1 MTTQQNETPAYHLQ
15 PAKFIREV
23 EAGLSTITDDE
34 YLGKYELQDALRHF
48 VHEMNV
54 KQAAEDWFYMYHEQD
69 SQEHLDLYRK
79 LFHAVTF
86 HNITNDESIESFFKS
101 IPLKL
106 IEASEDEVHPAILEI
121 TSHIEFEGINK
132 PIEEIMP
139 LLAKAHYVN
148 SYLVDYF
155 NGLPRFTEV
164 AKQENTSVSE
174 QFNKDIRWATKK
186 KDIEQHEAY
195 EGFDGFIALPLDTAK
210 KFVRKLEDLI
220 KDLEDQEVYKK
231 DAAPIVLA
239 FLEQGNYD
247 LLINDLFMC
256 IENADGMKYFNLIK
270 RIFKCI
276 QWVDC
281 EEDAFD
287 QFLWSK
293 AKHLV
298 TTSSPV
304 HVEIF
309 KNEVTTELEFN
320 GKKMAIEEYLELSKK
335 VHEMNDMLIG
345 SLFFNAEARHAVET
359 GTATPTEIFAKK
371 IKEMSS

>member
-1 MTTQQNETPAYHLQ
+1 MDNNQTESQMEDLAVSEILTEIEKAFQTISDNE
-15 PAKFIREV
+15 E
-23 EAGLSTITDDE
+23 
-34 YLGKYELQDALRHF
+34 LGKYEMIEAFQELA
-48 VHEMNV
+48 VEMKLYQIAQHILYV
-54 KQAAEDWFYMYHEQD
+54 YEETKSEED
-69 SQEHLDLYRK
+69 LATYRK
-79 LFHAVTF
+79 LYEIVTSYGAISEIAPF
-86 HNITNDESIESFFKS
+86 FDFIPLTFIQEYEDDRFPEFLKVITHVELDGNERPLKEVFEKLADASNITNKFVEYFNELPSKI
-101 IPLKL
+101 
-106 IEASEDEVHPAILEI
+106 
-121 TSHIEFEGINK
+121 
-132 PIEEIMP
+132 
-139 LLAKAHYVN
+139 AKA
-148 SYLVDYF
+148 DEEKITI
-155 NGLPRFTEV
+155 TEL
-164 AKQENTSVSE
+164 
-174 QFNKDIRWATKK
+174 FNKEVTRWHSKQK
-186 KDIEQHEAY
+186 IEQHEAY

-239 FLEQGNYD
+239 LLEQGNYD
-247 LLINDLFMC
+247 LLISDLFMC
-256 IENADGMKYFNLIK
+256 IENTDGMKYFNLIK

-335 VHEMNDMLIG
+335 VQEMNDMLIG

-371 IKEMSS
+371 IKEMSN

>member
-15 PAKFIREV
+15 PAEFIREV

-106 IEASEDEVHPAILEI
+106 IEASEDEVYPAILEI

-186 KDIEQHEAY
+186 KILNNMKPMK
-195 EGFDGFIALPLDTAK
+195 GLMAL
-210 KFVRKLEDLI
+210 
-220 KDLEDQEVYKK
+220 
-231 DAAPIVLA
+231 
-239 FLEQGNYD
+239 
-247 LLINDLFMC
+247 
-256 IENADGMKYFNLIK
+256 
-270 RIFKCI
+270 
-276 QWVDC
+276 
-281 EEDAFD
+281 
-287 QFLWSK
+287 
-293 AKHLV
+293 
-298 TTSSPV
+298 
-304 HVEIF
+304 
-309 KNEVTTELEFN
+309 
-320 GKKMAIEEYLELSKK
+320 
-335 VHEMNDMLIG
+335 
-345 SLFFNAEARHAVET
+345 
-359 GTATPTEIFAKK
+359 
-371 IKEMSS
+371 

>member
-1 MTTQQNETPAYHLQ
+1 MTDQQNEMPIYDMPPADFIKAVEEGLQ
-15 PAKFIREV
+15 FLTGREDLDKSQM
-23 EAGLSTITDDE
+23 A
-34 YLGKYELQDALRHF
+34 DALRFFIQETH
-48 VHEMNV
+48 V
-54 KQAAEDWFYMYHEQD
+54 KIVAEDLFEQYFERN
-69 SQEHLDLYRK
+69 SEEHLDLYRK
-79 LFHAVTF
+79 LYSIVEF
-86 HNITNDESIESFFKS
+86 HNVVCDSKIAPFFKS
-101 IPLKL
+101 IPLRL
-106 IEASEDEVHPAILEI
+106 IEASEDDVHPAILEI
-121 TSHIEFEGINK
+121 TSHIEFEGVNE
-132 PIEEIMP
+132 PIQEIMP

-155 NGLPRFTEV
+155 NELPRFKEV
-164 AKQENTSVSE
+164 AKRENISITE

-186 KDIEQHEAY
+186 KDIEQYEAY
-195 EGFDGFIALPLDTAK
+195 EGFDGFEALPLDVAK
-210 KFVRKLEDLI
+210 KFVRKLEDLV
-220 KDLEDQEVYKK
+220 KDLEDQDIYKR

-239 FLEQGNYD
+239 LLEQGNYD

-256 IENADGMKYFNLIK
+256 IENTDGMKYFNLIK

-287 QFLWSK
+287 QFLWNK

-309 KNEVTTELEFN
+309 KNEVTIELEFN
-320 GKKMAIEEYLELSKK
+320 GKKMTIEEYLDLSKK
-335 VHEMNDMLIG
+335 VQEMNDMLIG

-371 IKEMSS
+371 IKEI